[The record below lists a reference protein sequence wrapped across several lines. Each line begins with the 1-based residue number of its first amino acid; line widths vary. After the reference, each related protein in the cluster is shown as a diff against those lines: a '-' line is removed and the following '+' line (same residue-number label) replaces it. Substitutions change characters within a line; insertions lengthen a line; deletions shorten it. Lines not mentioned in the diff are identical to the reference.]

1 MESEFVLDCLRTIAK
16 RYPTTRFVK
25 LHYAEAEMDD
35 EVVPAILAY
44 KGGELFQSVMRVVD
58 EIPSGRSLSQES
70 LELLL
75 LKQRILFKE
84 EKA

>member
-25 LHYAEAEMDD
+25 LHHAEAEMDD

-44 KGGELFQSVMRVVD
+44 RGGELFHSIMQVVD
-58 EIPSGRSLSQES
+58 EIPPGRSLSIES
-70 LELLL
+70 LELVLV
-75 LKQRILFKE
+75 KQRILMKE